1 MSLRIAMFIVAF
13 SALILMAYLLAVF
26 QSIIFQGRPRGG
38 LKPQKEEVKE

>member
-26 QSIIFQGRPRGG
+26 QSIIFQGRHGSC
-38 LKPQKEEVKE
+38 LKLQERMKK